1 MTTPDPATIGVLST
15 AVAGMTTAIGILWK
29 HVSQN
34 FVVLN
39 EKLDKS
45 EKRLIDC
52 ESDRLAIW
60 KELAQQVGK
69 EVEELKGKSK

>member
-1 MTTPDPATIGVLST
+1 MTSPDPATIGVLST
-15 AVAGMTTAIGILWK
+15 AIAGMTTAISILWK

-34 FVVLN
+34 FILLN

-45 EKRLIDC
+45 EQRLIDC

-60 KELAQQVGK
+60 KKLAEQSGK
-69 EVEELKGKSK
+69 DIEELKGER